1 MIQSQQILLYSS
13 VMVLSKIGDSS
24 KWFVGEI
31 TIIADRGTT
40 RIHIRLQW
48 DTRVGYNVYEL
59 YCPLES
65 NGQFGPSADPAIVA
79 TTYYCSHRLQQ
90 IPSRHLRNMLFDTLQ
105 TYMIRKSIV
114 ICHIVYTYDHQTNK
128 HTYILVMWQ

>member
-1 MIQSQQILLYSS
+1 MYTER
-13 VMVLSKIGDSS
+13 MCRAHDS
-24 KWFVGEI
+24 EP
-31 TIIADRGTT
+31 TIIAPPPLWSFRKLVIRRNGSWVKSQLSDRDTT

-79 TTYYCSHRLQQ
+79 TTYYCSHQLHRLQQ
-90 IPSRHLRNMLFDTLQ
+90 IPSRHAFEKYAIRYATNLYDT
-105 TYMIRKSIV
+105 
-114 ICHIVYTYDHQTNK
+114 
-128 HTYILVMWQ
+128 